1 MTIEVREAREDELD
15 ETARV
20 LALAFEQV
28 RPKASTS
35 AYGEVFERYLE
46 GVVDVRSRV
55 SEATLFVAI
64 EGGRILG
71 TGTLYPPG
79 RTIAYA
85 QEVHSTPW
93 PNEWASLR
101 LLGVDPAHRGRGIG
115 RMLIEARVR
124 RARELGATVA
134 ALHTSREFEVA
145 HDLLLVVDL
154 FGRVAPLDRVRC
166 GPRNE
171 VPGRGRTRDFDVH
184 GGREPRPGRQ
194 RGGRLALAQDDGLG
208 PRVPRRGLSDRGQA
222 IRATPIDRKSWP
234 RWRRRFSARGSAA
247 RNATTIRSK
256 STRRTITTIS
266 PRIFRGSGSTANRP
280 SRDQRGCS
288 SPPAKD

>member
-20 LALAFEQV
+20 LASAFEQV

-46 GVVDVRSRV
+46 GVVDVRSRIG
-55 SEATLFVAI
+55 EATLFVAI

-85 QEVHSTPW
+85 QDVHSPPW
-93 PNEWASLR
+93 PNDWASLR

-115 RMLIEARVR
+115 RMLIEARVQ
-124 RARELGATVA
+124 RARELGANVA

-145 HDLLLVVDL
+145 RDLLKRMGWKRAPEYDHAPAPDL
-154 FGRVAPLDRVRC
+154 CAEAYVLRLA
-166 GPRNE
+166 
-171 VPGRGRTRDFDVH
+171 RGRR
-184 GGREPRPGRQ
+184 
-194 RGGRLALAQDDGLG
+194 A
-208 PRVPRRGLSDRGQA
+208 RVPS
-222 IRATPIDRKSWP
+222 RA
-234 RWRRRFSARGSAA
+234 A
-247 RNATTIRSK
+247 
-256 STRRTITTIS
+256 
-266 PRIFRGSGSTANRP
+266 P
-280 SRDQRGCS
+280 SRE
-288 SPPAKD
+288 